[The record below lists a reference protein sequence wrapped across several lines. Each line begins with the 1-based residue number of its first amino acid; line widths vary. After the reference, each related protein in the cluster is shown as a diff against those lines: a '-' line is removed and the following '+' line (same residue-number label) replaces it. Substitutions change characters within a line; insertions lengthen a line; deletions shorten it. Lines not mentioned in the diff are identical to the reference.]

1 MARRDLYYTLAH
13 RYVQV
18 SKAYGHLSDLKDG
31 LTPCADCGQPACE
44 WDHRD
49 YMKPLDVD
57 PVCRAC
63 NQARGD
69 GANKDV
75 ATAKP
80 TILRRFRATE
90 AANGYPEIP
99 ARLFKQ
105 RGKRPTDK
113 AAA

>member
-1 MARRDLYYTLAH
+1 MARPDLYYSLAH

-18 SKAYGHLSDLKDG
+18 AKDYGHLSDLKDG
-31 LTPCADCGQPACE
+31 KTPCADCGQPAVE
-44 WDHRD
+44 YDHRD
-49 YMKPLDVD
+49 YMKPLDVA

-80 TILRRFRATE
+80 TILKRFRAVE
-90 AANGYPEIP
+90 SPNGYPEIP
-99 ARLFKQ
+99 ARLFK
-105 RGKRPTDK
+105 KRPIGPTDK
-113 AAA
+113 AA